1 MRAVRI
7 DCPGSI
13 ELVELEEPKP
23 APGEVVVD
31 IAYAGICRSDVDLL
45 VGRRPPGFVRYPVI
59 PGHEWSGVVVEVG
72 TGVDPDLLDRKVVG
86 EGIYPCHVCS
96 HCQAGDGMLC
106 EAGYDETGF
115 TRQGAWAEHL
125 ALPAAHLHVLA
136 HEADLRSGAGL
147 EPAACAADAVAR
159 AAVRPGDRVVVIG
172 GGTIG
177 TLCVQLLRGTF
188 AAEIVVVEPDR
199 RRAEVAGCCG
209 ATSTLHPDEASTR
222 NETFDVVI
230 EAAGV
235 PSAAR
240 TSVELARR
248 SGRIVL
254 AGIPD
259 QTATLVV
266 RDVVSKR
273 LEIATTFGAPH
284 GAWRAAVD
292 AFNAGRLDPG
302 QLVTH
307 ELDLAGAADAL
318 ALLARG
324 GDEIGKILLRP

>member
-1 MRAVRI
+1 MRLTCA
-7 DCPGSI
+7 
-13 ELVELEEPKP
+13 
-23 APGEVVVD
+23 
-31 IAYAGICRSDVDLL
+31 
-45 VGRRPPGFVRYPVI
+45 
-59 PGHEWSGVVVEVG
+59 
-72 TGVDPDLLDRKVVG
+72 
-86 EGIYPCHVCS
+86 
-96 HCQAGDGMLC
+96 
-106 EAGYDETGF
+106 
-115 TRQGAWAEHL
+115 L
-125 ALPAAHLHVLA
+125 ALDSSRRHVPPTPSPGPPSAPAIASSS
-136 HEADLRSGAGL
+136 SGAARSA
-147 EPAACAADAVAR
+147 PCACSS
-159 AAVRPGDRVVVIG
+159 
-172 GGTIG
+172 
-177 TLCVQLLRGTF
+177 CRGTF